1 MSKKTKIFITDEEKQ
16 LLVTYHNRTNV
27 LIEELGKVT
36 IAKKNLKSRES
47 SILATY
53 DETKT
58 QEVQLLQNLEEK
70 YGKGSVDRETGEFF
84 PM

>member
-47 SILATY
+47 SILTTY